1 MYLYDDPININ
12 TCKTIS
18 QLSSEEC
25 GCVDWDYY
33 KLYVKYQYLSII
45 TLKLFFCSIFND
57 IVVIIR
63 IKRKRLITKI

>member
-1 MYLYDDPININ
+1 MYLCDDPININ

-25 GCVDWDYY
+25 GYVDWAYN
-33 KLYVKYQYLSII
+33 KLYVKYQYLGVI

-57 IVVIIR
+57 VVVII
-63 IKRKRLITKI
+63 